1 MERPMWSASENKGL
15 GGGLRDSLNDGLGG
29 SLLFGTAGVPKSAK
43 GTSSLAGIQR
53 IVELGLDCME
63 VEFVKGVK
71 MGAET
76 AEKIGK
82 KAEKLGVRLSVHAP
96 YYVNLNAVE
105 EGKRLASME
114 RLIASARMAE
124 KCGARSV
131 VFHSGYYG
139 KDDEE
144 TTFQNIKKGA
154 QEVVSVLKAERSR
167 VVLRPETM
175 GKRRQFG
182 SLEEILRLCREA
194 DGLAPCVDFSHIHA
208 REGRGKA
215 NSYREFDRILRKIGR
230 KLGKKGLND
239 MHIHVSGAEYSDRGE
254 LKHLMLDESDF
265 RYDEWV
271 QALIDHDV
279 QGLVICESP
288 IQEHDAILLK
298 NLYTT

>member
-1 MERPMWSASENKGL
+1 MWSASEGRGL
-15 GGGLRDSLNDGLGG
+15 GGG
-29 SLLFGTAGVPKSAK
+29 LLFGTAGVPKSAV

-53 IVELGLDCME
+53 IVDLGLDCME

-71 MGAET
+71 MGTET
-76 AEKIGK
+76 AEKIRE
-82 KAEKLGVRLSVHAP
+82 KAAALGVRLSVHAP
-96 YYVNLNAVE
+96 YYVNLNAAE

-114 RLIASARMAE
+114 RLIASARMAG
-124 KCGARSV
+124 KCGAESV
-131 VFHSGYYG
+131 VFHAGYYG
-139 KDDEE
+139 DDDEE
-144 TTFQNIKKGA
+144 TTFQSIKKGA
-154 QEVVSVLKAERSR
+154 QEVMSVLRAERSGI
-167 VVLRPETM
+167 VLRPETM

-182 SLEEILRLCREA
+182 SLEEILRLCREV
-194 DGLAPCVDFSHIHA
+194 DGLQPCVDFCHIHS

-230 KLGKKGLND
+230 KLGKKALMD

-271 QALIDHDV
+271 QAMMDAGV
-279 QGLVICESP
+279 EGLVICESP

-298 NLYTT
+298 HLYQS

>member
-1 MERPMWSASENKGL
+1 MSASENK
-15 GGGLRDSLNDGLGG
+15 N
-29 SLLFGTAGVPKSAK
+29 LLFGTAGVPKSTE

-53 IVELGLDCME
+53 IAELGLGCME

-71 MGAET
+71 MGSDM
-76 AEKIGK
+76 AEKIGQ
-82 KAEKLGVRLSVHAP
+82 KAKKLGVRLSVHAP
-96 YYVNLNAVE
+96 YYVNLNAAE

-114 RLIASARMAE
+114 RLLASARMAA
-124 KCGARSV
+124 KCGAESV

-144 TTFQNIKKGA
+144 TTFENIKRGA
-154 QEVVSVLKAERSR
+154 QEVVSILRAERSR

-182 SLEEILRLCREA
+182 SLEEILRLCREV

-215 NSYREFDRILRKIGR
+215 NSYREFDRILRKVER
-230 KLGKKGLND
+230 KLGKKALKN
-239 MHIHVSGAEYSDRGE
+239 MHIHVSGVEYGNRGE
-254 LKHLMLDESDF
+254 LKHLNLDESDF

-271 QALIDHDV
+271 QALKDAEV
-279 QGLVICESP
+279 EGMVICESP
-288 IQEHDAILLK
+288 IQEHDAVLLK
-298 NLYTT
+298 NLYLS

>member
-1 MERPMWSASENKGL
+1 MRSASDNLGL
-15 GGGLRDSLNDGLGG
+15 GGGLR
-29 SLLFGTAGVPKSAK
+29 FGTAGVPKSTT

-82 KAEKLGVRLSVHAP
+82 KAEDSGVKLSVHAP
-96 YYVNLNAVE
+96 YYVNLNAAE

-124 KCGARSV
+124 KCGAMSV
-131 VFHSGYYG
+131 VFHAGYYG
-139 KDDEE
+139 NDDEE

-154 QEVVSVLKAERSR
+154 QEVVSVLRAERSG

-182 SLEEILRLCREA
+182 SLEEILRLCREV
-194 DGLAPCVDFSHIHA
+194 DGFQPCVDFAHIHA

-230 KLGKKGLND
+230 KLGRTALKG

-254 LKHLMLDESDF
+254 LKHLMLDKSDF

-271 QALIDHDV
+271 QALKDEGV
-279 QGLVICESP
+279 EGLVICESP

-298 NLYTT
+298 NLYNS

>member
-1 MERPMWSASENKGL
+1 MSASENK
-15 GGGLRDSLNDGLGG
+15 N
-29 SLLFGTAGVPKSAK
+29 LLFGTAGVPKSTEGK
-43 GTSSLAGIQR
+43 SSLAGIQR

-71 MGAET
+71 MGSDM
-76 AEKIGK
+76 AEKIGQ
-82 KAEKLGVRLSVHAP
+82 KAKELGVRLSVHAP
-96 YYVNLNAVE
+96 YYVNLNAAE

-114 RLIASARMAE
+114 RLLASARMAA
-124 KCGARSV
+124 KCGAESV

-144 TTFQNIKKGA
+144 TAFENIKRGA
-154 QEVVSVLKAERSR
+154 QEVVSILRAERSR

-182 SLEEILRLCREA
+182 SLEEILRLCREV

-215 NSYREFDRILRKIGR
+215 NSYREFDRILRKVER
-230 KLGKKGLND
+230 KLGKKALKN
-239 MHIHVSGAEYSDRGE
+239 MHIHVSGVEYGNRGE
-254 LKHLMLDESDF
+254 LKHLNLDESDF

-271 QALIDHDV
+271 QALKDAEV
-279 QGLVICESP
+279 EGMVICESP
-288 IQEHDAILLK
+288 IQEHDAVLLK
-298 NLYTT
+298 NLYLS

>member
-1 MERPMWSASENKGL
+1 MWSASEDKSL
-15 GGGLRDSLNDGLGG
+15 GGG
-29 SLLFGTAGVPKSAK
+29 LLFGTAGVPKSTG
-43 GTSSLAGIQR
+43 GTASLAGIQR

-76 AEKIGK
+76 AEKIGGVA
-82 KAEKLGVRLSVHAP
+82 AELGVRLSVHAP
-96 YYVNLNAVE
+96 YYVNLNAEE

-114 RLIASARMAE
+114 RLIASARMAA
-124 KCGARSV
+124 KCGAKSV

-154 QEVVSVLKAERSR
+154 EEVVSILKAERSR

-175 GKRRQFG
+175 GKQRQFG
-182 SLEEILRLCREA
+182 SLEEILRLCQEV
-194 DGLAPCVDFSHIHA
+194 DGLQPCVDFSHIHS
-208 REGRGKA
+208 REGQRKG

-230 KLGKKGLND
+230 KLGRRALKD

-271 QALIDHDV
+271 QALKDAGV
-279 QGLVICESP
+279 EGMVICESP
-288 IQEHDAILLK
+288 IQEHDALLLK
-298 NLYTT
+298 NLYLA

>member
-1 MERPMWSASENKGL
+1 MWSASDKKG
-15 GGGLRDSLNDGLGG
+15 G
-29 SLLFGTAGVPKSAK
+29 LLFGTAGVPKSTG
-43 GTSSLAGIQR
+43 GTSSLAGIKR
-53 IVELGLDCME
+53 IVELDLDCME

-76 AEKIGK
+76 AEKIGE
-82 KAEKLGVRLSVHAP
+82 KAEEIGVRLSVHAP
-96 YYVNLNAVE
+96 YYVNLNADE

-114 RLIASARMAE
+114 RLIASARTAK
-124 KCGARSV
+124 KCGAESV
-131 VFHSGYYG
+131 VFHAGYYG

-144 TTFQNIKKGA
+144 TTFQNIKRGA
-154 QEVVSVLKAERSR
+154 REVVSVLRAERSG

-182 SLEEILRLCREA
+182 SLEEILRLCREV
-194 DGLAPCVDFSHIHA
+194 DGLEPCVDFSHIHA

-230 KLGKKGLND
+230 KLGKKALKN

-254 LKHLMLDESDF
+254 LKHLMLNESDF

-271 QALIDHDV
+271 QALKDAGV
-279 QGLVICESP
+279 EGMVICESP
-288 IQEHDAILLK
+288 IQEHDAVLLK
-298 NLYTT
+298 NLYLA

>member
-1 MERPMWSASENKGL
+1 MWSASEDRGL
-15 GGGLRDSLNDGLGG
+15 GGGLW
-29 SLLFGTAGVPKSAK
+29 FGTAGVPNSTM

-53 IVELGLDCME
+53 VVDLGLDCME

-76 AEKIGK
+76 AEKI
-82 KAEKLGVRLSVHAP
+82 AEKAKELGMRLSVHAP

-114 RLIASARMAE
+114 RLIASARMAA
-124 KCGARSV
+124 KCGAESV

-139 KDDEE
+139 NDDEE

-154 QEVVSVLKAERSR
+154 QEVMSVLRAERSP

-182 SLEEILRLCREA
+182 SLEEILRLCRA
-194 DGLAPCVDFSHIHA
+194 VDGLQPCVDFSHIHA

-230 KLGKKGLND
+230 KLGKQALKG
-239 MHIHVSGAEYSDRGE
+239 MHIHVSGAEYSNKGE

-265 RYDEWV
+265 RYDEWI
-271 QALIDHDV
+271 QALKDAGV
-279 QGLVICESP
+279 EGLVICESP
-288 IQEHDAILLK
+288 IQEHDAVLLK
-298 NLYTT
+298 NLYLS

>member
-1 MERPMWSASENKGL
+1 MMSVSDKKGGL
-15 GGGLRDSLNDGLGG
+15 GGG
-29 SLLFGTAGVPKSAK
+29 LLFGTAGVPKSTV
-43 GTSSLAGIQR
+43 GTSSLEGIQR

-76 AEKIGK
+76 AEKIGQ
-82 KAEKLGVRLSVHAP
+82 KAEEMGVGLSVHAP
-96 YYVNLNAVE
+96 YYVNLNAAE

-114 RLIASARMAE
+114 RLIASVRTAE

-131 VFHSGYYG
+131 VFHAGYYG

-144 TTFQNIKKGA
+144 TTFQNIKRGA
-154 QEVVSVLKAERSR
+154 QEIVSILRAERSR

-182 SLEEILRLCREA
+182 SLEEILRLCREV
-194 DGLAPCVDFSHIHA
+194 DGLQPCVDFSHIHA

-215 NSYREFDRILRKIGR
+215 NSYREFDRILRKVER
-230 KLGKKGLND
+230 KLGRQALKN
-239 MHIHVSGAEYSDRGE
+239 MHIHVSGVEYSNRGE

-271 QALIDHDV
+271 QALKDAGV
-279 QGLVICESP
+279 EGMAICESP
-288 IQEHDAILLK
+288 IQEHDAVLLK
-298 NLYTT
+298 NLYHS

>member
-1 MERPMWSASENKGL
+1 MSASENK
-15 GGGLRDSLNDGLGG
+15 N
-29 SLLFGTAGVPKSAK
+29 LLFGTAGVPKSTE

-71 MGAET
+71 MGSDM
-76 AEKIGK
+76 AEKIGQ
-82 KAEKLGVRLSVHAP
+82 KAKELGVRLSVHAP
-96 YYVNLNAVE
+96 YYVNLNAAE

-114 RLIASARMAE
+114 RLLASARMAA
-124 KCGARSV
+124 KCGAESV

-144 TTFQNIKKGA
+144 TAFENIKRGA
-154 QEVVSVLKAERSR
+154 QEVVSILRAERSR

-182 SLEEILRLCREA
+182 SLEEILRLCREV

-215 NSYREFDRILRKIGR
+215 NSYREFDRILRKVER
-230 KLGKKGLND
+230 KLGKKALKN
-239 MHIHVSGAEYSDRGE
+239 MHIHVSGVEYGNRGE
-254 LKHLMLDESDF
+254 LKHLNLDESDF

-271 QALIDHDV
+271 QALKDAEV
-279 QGLVICESP
+279 EGMVICESP
-288 IQEHDAILLK
+288 IQEHDAVLLK
-298 NLYTT
+298 NLYLS